1 MHWACK
7 RGNEEITKLLIDHG
21 ANKQI
26 KSFKGET
33 PSDLCGYP
41 GTLEQLGVQQD
52 ELGIKFIP
60 NYLKNPPLN
69 GQVDIGPRLRPKH
82 TDLSNMPT
90 TSLPTTQND
99 GMIDC

>member
-26 KSFKGET
+26 KTFKGET

-69 GQVDIGPRLRPKH
+69 GQVDIGSRLRPKH

-99 GMIDC
+99 GT